1 MSTIDETT
9 FDRARRHFV
18 DGVRHVE
25 AGRLA
30 DAERCFEASLALLPG
45 RVSTLVNLGAV
56 RCRQGRAADALT
68 PLERA
73 VAAAHDDVDARVQ
86 LALALAQLGRDDD
99 ALAGFERVLAD
110 APGQP
115 VARLQAALIHNRQGR
130 HARALQH
137 LEGLLA
143 AHPQHAEG
151 WVLHGQTL
159 QSLGRHDAAL
169 PSYERALA
177 LQPGHARAWTLRG
190 SLLRDLGRRD
200 EAVAAFEH
208 AIAHGGD
215 PALNG
220 FFLAALD
227 GRAAPPGAPGS
238 YVRQLFDGYAAQ
250 FDAHLTQV
258 LRYDVPRRIAARLAA
273 RAAPDGRRLRH
284 ALDLGCGTGL
294 SGVALQPLCQR
305 IDGVD
310 LSRAMLARA
319 AATGV
324 YTQLDEVD
332 LVEHLQRSAHRHDLV
347 VAADVFVYLGDLAPA
362 FAGVSRV
369 LEPGG
374 WFAFSVERADDT
386 ADHVLRGSLRYAH
399 RERYLRSLAQAHGL
413 AVVDLDAVVVRE
425 EQRTPIDG
433 LLVLLQRR

>member
-1 MSTIDETT
+1 MDETT
-9 FDRARRHFV
+9 FDQARRHFV

-30 DAERCFEASLALLPG
+30 DAERCFEASLSLLPA

-56 RCRQGRAADALT
+56 RCRQGRAADALP
-68 PLERA
+68 PLEQA
-73 VAAAHDDVDARVQ
+73 VAAAPDDTDARAQ

-99 ALAGFERVLAD
+99 ALAGFERVLAGT
-110 APGQP
+110 PEHP
-115 VARLQAALIHNRQGR
+115 VARLQAALILNRQGR
-130 HARALQH
+130 HAPALRH
-137 LEGLLA
+137 LERLLTV
-143 AHPQHAEG
+143 HPAHAEG

-159 QSLGRHDAAL
+159 QSLGRHGAAL

-177 LQPGHARAWTLRG
+177 LQPGLARAWTLRG

-200 EAVAAFEH
+200 EAVAAFEQ

-227 GRAAPPGAPGS
+227 GRAAPPGAPDS

-250 FDAHLTQV
+250 FEAHLTRV
-258 LRYDVPRRIAARLAA
+258 LRYDLPQRIAARLAA
-273 RAAPDGRRLRH
+273 RATSAGRRLHH

-294 SGVALQPLCQR
+294 CGAALRPVCER

-310 LSRAMLARA
+310 LSRAMLERA
-319 AATGV
+319 GATGA
-324 YTQLDEVD
+324 YTQLDEAE
-332 LVEHLQRSAHRHDLV
+332 LVEHLQRSVHRHDLV
-347 VAADVFVYLGDLAPA
+347 VAADVFIYLGDLAPA
-362 FAGVSRV
+362 FAGVCRV

-374 WFAFSVERADDT
+374 WFAFSVERGDDGV
-386 ADHVLRGSLRYAH
+386 DHALRGSLRYAH
-399 RERYLRSLAQAHGL
+399 GERYLRGLAQAHGL
-413 AVVDLDAVVVRE
+413 AVVDFETVVLRE
-425 EQRTPIDG
+425 EQRKPIDG

>member
-1 MSTIDETT
+1 MPTIDEAT
-9 FDRARRHFV
+9 FDRARRHFI

-30 DAERCFEASLALLPG
+30 DAECCFEASLALLPG

-56 RCRQGRAADALT
+56 RCRQGRAADALA

-73 VAAAHDDVDARVQ
+73 VAAAPDDADARAQ

-115 VARLQAALIHNRQGR
+115 VARLQAALVHNRQGR
-130 HARALQH
+130 HAQALQH
-137 LEGLLA
+137 LETLLA

-151 WVLHGQTL
+151 WVLHGRTL

-200 EAVAAFEH
+200 EAVAAFEQ

-399 RERYLRSLAQAHGL
+399 GERYLRSLAQAHGL

>member
-1 MSTIDETT
+1 MNETT
-9 FDRARRHFV
+9 FELARRHFV

-30 DAERCFEASLALLPG
+30 DAERCFEASLALLPA

-56 RCRQGRAADALT
+56 RCRQGRAADALP

-73 VAAAHDDVDARVQ
+73 VAVAPDDADARAQ
-86 LALALAQLGRDDD
+86 LALALVQLGRDDD
-99 ALAGFERVLAD
+99 ALACFEQVLGRS
-110 APGQP
+110 PGHP
-115 VARLQAALIHNRQGR
+115 AALLQAALILNRRGH
-130 HARALQH
+130 HAPALRH
-137 LEGLLA
+137 LERLVA
-143 AHPQHAEG
+143 AHPAHAEG
-151 WVLHGQTL
+151 WMLHGQTL

-177 LQPGHARAWTLRG
+177 LQPGLARAWTLRG
-190 SLLRDLGRRD
+190 GLLRDLGRRE
-200 EAVAAFEH
+200 EAVAAFEQ

-227 GRAAPPGAPGS
+227 GRAAPPGAPDS

-273 RAAPDGRRLRH
+273 RAAPAGRRLRH

-294 SGVALQPLCQR
+294 CGAALRPLCER

-310 LSRAMLARA
+310 LSRAMLERA
-319 AATGV
+319 AATGA
-324 YTQLDEVD
+324 YTQLDEAD
-332 LVEHLQRSAHRHDLV
+332 LVEHLRRSPHRHDLV
-347 VAADVFVYLGDLAPA
+347 VAADVFIYLGDLAA
-362 FAGVSRV
+362 VFAGACRV
-369 LEPGG
+369 LEAGG
-374 WFAFSVERADDT
+374 WFAFTVERADDGV
-386 ADHVLRGSLRYAH
+386 DHALRDSLRYAH
-399 RERYLRSLAQAHGL
+399 GERYLRALAQAHAL
-413 AVVDLDAVVVRE
+413 AVVDVDAVVLRE

-433 LLVLLQRR
+433 LLLLLQRR